1 MDNASDLVLRLMQRH
16 RSTQTKRGD
25 RFGGKWRRRLI
36 LLVVP
41 KLALDQFHRD
51 DLENSVPSSYV
62 RCPMLNGKLSSCW
75 LRLNEASTLQW
86 HSHHHAPI

>member
-25 RFGGKWRRRLI
+25 RFGGKWLRRLI

-41 KLALDQFHRD
+41 KFALDQFQRD
-51 DLENSVPSSYV
+51 GLEKSVPSSYCEV
-62 RCPMLNGKLSSCW
+62 
-75 LRLNEASTLQW
+75 
-86 HSHHHAPI
+86 SHVEW

>member
-1 MDNASDLVLRLMQRH
+1 MDNASDLVLMLMQRH

-51 DLENSVPSSYV
+51 DLENSVHSS
-62 RCPMLNGKLSSCW
+62 
-75 LRLNEASTLQW
+75 
-86 HSHHHAPI
+86 